1 MGNKTPGTA
10 SCEDMIV
17 EVEMPEN
24 KVPVEKMEL
33 SVCREEIDLKT
44 PIYRLKLAL
53 PHPIDPDKGN
63 AQWDKETGMLTLTLR
78 MNREFDF
85 VNF

>member
-1 MGNKTPGTA
+1 MSGKTAATA

-17 EVEMPEN
+17 SINLPG
-24 KVPVEKMEL
+24 EKYKN
-33 SVCREEIDLKT
+33 IDLKIT
-44 PIYRLKLAL
+44 KERLDLLSPLYKLGIAL
-53 PHPIDPDKGN
+53 PHPVDSQRGN
-63 AQWDKETGMLTLTLR
+63 AKWDNSTEKLVVTLR